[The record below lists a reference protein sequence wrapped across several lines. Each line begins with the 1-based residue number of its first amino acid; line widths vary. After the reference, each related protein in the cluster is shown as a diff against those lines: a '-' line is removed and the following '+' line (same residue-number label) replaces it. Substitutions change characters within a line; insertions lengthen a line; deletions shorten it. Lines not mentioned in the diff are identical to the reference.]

1 MTVMPAP
8 LESNY
13 LVPNATFLL
22 ALVVLIAVLGLV
34 VGGLVWFLTR
44 RRRTAGER

>member
-1 MTVMPAP
+1 MSVMPAP

-22 ALVVLIAVLGLV
+22 ALLVLIAVLGLV
-34 VGGLVWFLTR
+34 VGSLVWFFTSR
-44 RRRTAGER
+44 RRAGER